1 MSDQEQL
8 LFALGYCL
16 FMLIL
21 FLIFQRFPPKKIN
34 HFYGYRTNRS
44 MKNEHTWKVANDYSM
59 NLSVRLCLYSFLFP
73 VLLYFLYPEY
83 NFLITVIVNSLLIIS
98 IYWFT
103 EAHLKERFHE
113 DGSPK

>member
-1 MSDQEQL
+1 MSEKEQL
-8 LFALGYCL
+8 LLGLGYCL

-21 FLIFQRFPPKKIN
+21 FVIFQRFPPKKIN
-34 HFYGYRTNRS
+34 HFYGYRTGRA
-44 MKNEHTWKVANDYSM
+44 MKNQQTWKVANEYSAK
-59 NLSVRLCLYSFLFP
+59 LSLKLSLYSFVFP
-73 VLLYFLYPEY
+73 ILLYFIYPEY
-83 NFLITVIVNSLLIIS
+83 NFLITVIAHTLLIIS